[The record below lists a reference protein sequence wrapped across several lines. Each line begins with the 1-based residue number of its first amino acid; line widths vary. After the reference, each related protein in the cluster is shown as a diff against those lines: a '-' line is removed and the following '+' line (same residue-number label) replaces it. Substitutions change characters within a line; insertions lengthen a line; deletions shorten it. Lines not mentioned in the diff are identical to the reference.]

1 VWDKRLLAHDC
12 AALPYSSTMLDVHR
26 LTILRAVVASGSIH
40 AAATNLGYTPSTI
53 SQHIRTL
60 QQETGLTLFETS
72 GRGITPTAAGLQLAT
87 ESEEVLICL
96 ARLEATVADLRDGRS
111 SSLVLACFASVAQ
124 AWIPSLAAALSSHI
138 PGVLLEIS
146 LNEPHEGP
154 GRRPP
159 DIDVR
164 TESLRDPPPV
174 LEGFRRY
181 LLREEELRVVVPHT
195 HAAAAAP
202 QVALASLAGE
212 PWIDND
218 VYDSPT
224 GQIVSQACRAAG
236 FTPRYVARS
245 DDHHAA
251 VSLVAA
257 GLGVTVLPE
266 LALQRVPRTVT
277 HVALVNPTPRRRIV
291 AHVRE
296 SVAHLPTVRAG
307 LRLLQRSA
315 RR

>member
-1 VWDKRLLAHDC
+1 
-12 AALPYSSTMLDVHR
+12 MINVHR
-26 LTILRAVVASGSIH
+26 LSVLRAVVASGSIH

-60 QQETGLTLFETS
+60 QRETGLTLFESS
-72 GRGITPTAAGLQLAT
+72 GRGITPTAAGRQLAT
-87 ESEEVLICL
+87 EGEEVLSTL
-96 ARLEATVADLRDGRS
+96 DRLEATVADLRDGRS

-124 AWIPSLAAALSSHI
+124 AWIPSLAKTLSDQI

-164 TESLRDPPPV
+164 TEPLRDPPPPPD
-174 LEGFRRY
+174 GFRRY
-181 LLREEELRVVVPHT
+181 LLQEEAFWVVVSHHHP
-195 HAAAAAP
+195 AAAEP
-202 QVALASLAGE
+202 EVTLASLAGE

-224 GQIVSQACRAAG
+224 GRIVAHACRAAG

-266 LALQRVPRTVT
+266 LALQRVPHGVA
-277 HVALVNPTPRRRIV
+277 HVALINPTPRRRIV
-291 AHVRE
+291 ALVRE
-296 SVAHLPTVRAG
+296 NVAHLLTVRTG
-307 LRLLQRSA
+307 LRLLEEEA
-315 RR
+315 RVCCTISDI